1 MASITKENI
10 GNLHDKL
17 TVKVSKEDYYPAFEK
32 AVKDYSKKAN
42 IPGFRKGMV
51 PAGMIR
57 KMYGATIF
65 HDEVIKAVE
74 KEIQDY
80 LAKEKPEIF
89 AQPLPMESDLK
100 NLDMANPVEYEF
112 PFEIGM
118 KPQVSLAAFSS
129 LKPSLF
135 KVTVTMEMVEEEIE
149 KLVTKHG
156 DLKDS
161 ETVTGPE
168 NVLNV
173 TFQECDAVGNTLP
186 DSLSKDHSILVKYFA
201 ENFRP
206 KLYGL
211 KKDDFII
218 LQLQGAFEEKEREW
232 ILADLGLDNNDKA
245 ASEKFFK
252 MTTTKIGL
260 VETRQLSEEFFN
272 QVFPGK
278 EIKTEEDFRNEMKE
292 LLQKQWDSASRSQLH
307 DQLYHSL
314 IETPMPLPDA
324 FLKRWIAIGS
334 QKQKTAQ
341 EAEYEYPS
349 FSNQLKWTLIS
360 DKIIQENNIDVTQDE
375 LRINMKEEIMGYF
388 GQMNLG
394 DDNQWIESYIDRM
407 MEDKKQVESSYRKI
421 LTHKLFNFIESQV
434 TPLEKQSSPKELMAM
449 QHDHKH

>member
-129 LKPSLF
+129 LKPSLY

-173 TFQECDAVGNTLP
+173 TFQECDAEGNTLP

-360 DKIIQENNIDVTQDE
+360 DKIIQENNIDVTPDE